1 VCHAVEV
8 AIDIPL
14 ACLKLH
20 FSLLLSSPLYP
31 SLILPAPPDPSLLP
45 STHLYSSARF
55 DLVLVLLDSPQKD
68 WDKRVSTFLLQQAV
82 NAGKQ
87 GKSKGK
93 GKGKSVGHDAGS
105 GHGGG
110 DESWSVLKLRD
121 YIAYV
126 KCTFQPVMSAEAKQL
141 LMRYYQIQRQSEDRS
156 QGRTTVRLLESLM
169 RLSEAHAKIMSRYL
183 RYSRLSNHSSLL
195 EHSRNSSVFI
205 LYPMYSITFGITPS

>member
-1 VCHAVEV
+1 
-8 AIDIPL
+8 
-14 ACLKLH
+14 
-20 FSLLLSSPLYP
+20 
-31 SLILPAPPDPSLLP
+31 
-45 STHLYSSARF
+45 
-55 DLVLVLLDSPQKD
+55 VLLDSPQKD

-93 GKGKSVGHDAGS
+93 SKGKSVGHDAGS
-105 GHGGG
+105 GLSGG

-126 KCTFQPVMSAEAKQL
+126 KSTYQPVMSAEAKQL

-169 RLSEAHAKIMSRYL
+169 RLSEAHAKIMSRY
-183 RYSRLSNHSSLL
+183 
-195 EHSRNSSVFI
+195 
-205 LYPMYSITFGITPS
+205 